1 MALNPVPDDVYPS
14 ATASGRA
21 IPLDAARPI
30 GFYRLNQSSIVDLPE
45 DVNLVSF
52 FSTVNCTVGLSG
64 EIESNGYMPNS
75 FYALANV
82 NYELILPKSIQ
93 VLVEPDDEEAPVQ
106 VIINLLQKW
115 QQMDNLGK
123 YYAS

>member
-1 MALNPVPDDVYPS
+1 MAFNPVPDDVYPS
-14 ATASGRA
+14 STAAGLA
-21 IPLDAARPI
+21 IPLDVARPV
-30 GFYRLNQSSIVDLPE
+30 GFYRFFESSAVELPE
-45 DVNLVSF
+45 DINLVSF
-52 FSTVNCTVGLSG
+52 FSSVNCTVGVAG
-64 EIESNGYMPNS
+64 AVEVNGYMPES

-93 VLVEPDDEEAPVQ
+93 VLLEAEEDEDKV

-123 YYAS
+123 YYSS